1 MIYIYH
7 IYIYMYIYIYIYIF
21 QITVR
26 TNTTLVWYSEFH
38 ASGYSTTFKRILLT
52 KGNSQYNGFL

>member
-1 MIYIYH
+1 MYI
-7 IYIYMYIYIYIYIF
+7 YIYIYIYIF
-21 QITVR
+21 QIMVR

-38 ASGYSTTFKRILLT
+38 TSGYSTTFKRILLT

>member
-7 IYIYMYIYIYIYIF
+7 IYIYMYIYIYIF

-26 TNTTLVWYSEFH
+26 TKTTLVWYSEFH